1 MIVKFFELKKK
12 KLDNIKFFLL
22 YGKNKGL
29 IEETINS
36 VLKPAL
42 SNNVFKYEENE
53 VLNNTENF
61 YENIHNKSLF
71 DEKKL
76 IIVNRASDKIF
87 KIISEILEEELDDI
101 NFVFIADILEKK
113 SKLRNLFEKDKNT
126 VCVPFYEDNNQS
138 LNIVV
143 QNFLKKK
150 NIKLSQQNINLIIER
165 SRGDRNNLNNEL
177 IKIEILLSSRK
188 NITMDEIL
196 RLTNLAENYDI
207 SELVDNSLAKNKLK
221 TLNILNENNF
231 NSEDCISILR
241 IYLSKLKRLLKIK
254 SEEIKTNS
262 LEKALLSIRPP
273 IFWKDKEIVKEQAR
287 RWDYGKI
294 QDLITKTSKIE
305 LEVKK
310 NPTSSTILV
319 MDFIFESVS

>member
-1 MIVKFFELKKK
+1 MIVKFFELKKI
-12 KLDNIKFFLL
+12 KLDDVKFFLL

-29 IEETINS
+29 IEETLNN
-36 VLKPAL
+36 VLKPVL
-42 SNNVFKYEENE
+42 SNNVFKYDENE
-53 VLNNTENF
+53 VLNDTENF
-61 YENIHNKSLF
+61 YENIRNKSLF

-76 IIVNRASDKIF
+76 IIIDRVSDKIF
-87 KIISEILEEELDDI
+87 KIISGILEEKLEDI
-101 NFVFIADILEKK
+101 NFVIIANILDKK
-113 SKLRNLFEKDKNT
+113 SKLRNLFEKNKNMI
-126 VCVPFYEDNNQS
+126 CIPFYEDNNQS

-143 QNFLKKK
+143 QNFLRRK

-188 NITMDEIL
+188 NITVEEIL
-196 RLTNLAENYDI
+196 SLTNLAENYDI

-221 TLNILNENNF
+221 TLNIINENNF

-254 SEEIKTNS
+254 SEEIKNNS
-262 LEKALLSIRPP
+262 LEIALTSIKPP

-287 RWDYGKI
+287 RWNYAKI
-294 QDLITKTSKIE
+294 QDLITKTNKIE
-305 LEVKK
+305 FEVKK
-310 NPTSSTILV
+310 NPNLSTILV
-319 MDFIFESVS
+319 MNFIFESVS

>member
-12 KLDNIKFFLL
+12 KLDNVNFYLL
-22 YGKNKGL
+22 YGKNRGL
-29 IEETINS
+29 IEETLNN
-36 VLKPAL
+36 VLKPIL
-42 SNNVFKYEENE
+42 SDNIFKYEENE
-53 VLNNTENF
+53 ILNDTENF

-76 IIVNRASDKIF
+76 IIISRASDKIF
-87 KIISEILEEELDDI
+87 KIISKILEEKLEDI
-101 NFVFIADILEKK
+101 NLVIIADILEKK

-126 VCVPFYEDNNQS
+126 ICIPFYEDNNQS
-138 LNIVV
+138 LNIVT
-143 QNFLKKK
+143 QNFLKEKK
-150 NIKLSQQNINLIIER
+150 IKLSQQNINLIIER

-177 IKIEILLSSRK
+177 VKIEILLSSRK
-188 NITMDEIL
+188 NITIDEIL
-196 RLTNLAENYDI
+196 KLTNLAENYGM

-231 NSEDCISILR
+231 NAEDCISILR

-254 SEEIKTNS
+254 SEEIKNNN
-262 LEKALLSIRPP
+262 LEKALSSIKPP

-287 RWDYGKI
+287 KWDYAKI
-294 QDLITKTSKIE
+294 QDLITKTNRIE
-305 LEVKK
+305 FEVKK

-319 MDFIFESVS
+319 MNFIFENVS